1 MTEEQKPRSEILGEI
16 ESLGQKLATAVRSL
30 WESEDS
36 RRLRQEIAEG
46 FAGLGRQIDT
56 AIKSAQESEAARQFS
71 AQVKET
77 VDKARESDIAGKV
90 EQGLV
95 SGLRELNEQLA
106 KLIASLEKKEP
117 PQAGPE
123 GGAEA

>member
-1 MTEEQKPRSEILGEI
+1 MSEEQKPGSEILGEI
-16 ESLGQKLATAVRSL
+16 ESLGQKLVMAVKSL

-56 AIKSAQESEAARQFS
+56 AIKSAQESEAARRFS
-71 AQVKET
+71 
-77 VDKARESDIAGKV
+77 DKARESDIAGKV

-117 PQAGPE
+117 PQTGPE
-123 GGAEA
+123 GGGEA